1 MIIKMILSC
10 SNLRKIDSFKNSPFL
25 LVVMLDVVLK
35 ARCRDKDD
43 DRINVLMKCNLDR
56 EDCVSL
62 CPSVFLPHD
71 LNLGT
76 RFLFSGA
83 ELSHP

>member
-10 SNLRKIDSFKNSPFL
+10 SNLRKIDSSKNSPFL

-35 ARCRDKDD
+35 ARTSRSFDAMNQHL
-43 DRINVLMKCNLDR
+43 REGQLDQ
-56 EDCVSL
+56 EDCISL

-76 RFLFSGA
+76 RFLFSGG